1 MRNDDWLEN
10 RFDNIMRSH
19 FSDVSA
25 PNSVFIKWGRR
36 ARTRLGSIRKV
47 FPKSILKR
55 LAGDFDTLVIINS
68 RFKDEAIPE
77 YVVDA
82 TIAHELCHYA
92 HGFSSPLPQAALHPH
107 KGGIVTL
114 ELKKRGIGEALKLQK
129 KWLKL
134 NWQKY
139 IEQNRH

>member
-10 RFDNIMRSH
+10 RFDKIMKKH
-19 FSDVSA
+19 FSDVEA

-47 FPKSILKR
+47 YPKSILKR
-55 LAGDFDTLVIINS
+55 LAGDFETQIIINS
-68 RFKDEAIPE
+68 HFKDEKIPS

-82 TIAHELCHYA
+82 TIGHELCHYA
-92 HGFSSPLPQAALHPH
+92 HGFSSPLPQATMHPH
-107 KGGIVTL
+107 KGGIVTR
-114 ELKKRGIGEALKLQK
+114 EMKNRGMGNTLSLQK
-129 KWLKL
+129 KWLKQ

-139 IEQNRH
+139 IKNN